1 MTVGEL
7 KERLDRDF
15 MDDDNISFEV
25 VLDGDN
31 RGTYYG
37 NESVFIKHIE
47 YTQSHIIGRDYSILF
62 VFYWLFK
69 YMNLI

>member
-25 VLDGDN
+25 CLDGEY
-31 RGTYYG
+31 RTSYYG
-37 NESVFIKHIE
+37 NESVFIKCIEHSGLGEGDCVIHISGDVDE
-47 YTQSHIIGRDYSILF
+47 EG
-62 VFYWLFK
+62 
-69 YMNLI
+69 

>member
-37 NESVFIKHIE
+37 NESVFIKCIEHSGLGEGYCVIHISGDVDDE
-47 YTQSHIIGRDYSILF
+47 E
-62 VFYWLFK
+62 
-69 YMNLI
+69 

>member
-31 RGTYYG
+31 RSTYYG
-37 NESVFIKHIE
+37 NESVFIKCIGYSGLGEGDCVLHISGDVDDE
-47 YTQSHIIGRDYSILF
+47 E
-62 VFYWLFK
+62 
-69 YMNLI
+69 